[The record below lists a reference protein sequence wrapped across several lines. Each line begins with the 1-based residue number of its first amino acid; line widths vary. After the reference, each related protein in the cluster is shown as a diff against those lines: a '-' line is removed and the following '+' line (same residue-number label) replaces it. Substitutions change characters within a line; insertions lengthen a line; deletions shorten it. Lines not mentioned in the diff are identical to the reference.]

1 MYLFQLH
8 CFAAL
13 FGQIAMF
20 PVTSISFF
28 IMLFFHT
35 KTIAFNKYSVNPS
48 CPIVLLL
55 LWRLF
60 FSTFLMF
67 FKSCKQLFYAMLVF
81 VWFNSLFEFII
92 LECAYRY
99 RYLSLIISRGLLQQ
113 KDNSNIKSGIKDT
126 FPFHLRLSRNWKIF
140 VEIYFIYHLILA
152 THFEKN
158 ITL

>member
-13 FGQIAMF
+13 FRQIAMF

-28 IMLFFHT
+28 IMLFHT
-35 KTIAFNKYSVNPS
+35 KTIAINKYSVNPS

-55 LWRLF
+55 LCRLF

-67 FKSCKQLFYAMLVF
+67 FKSCKQLFYAMLFF
-81 VWFNSLFEFII
+81 VWFNSLFEFIK

-113 KDNSNIKSGIKDT
+113 KDNSDIKSGIKDK
-126 FPFHLRLSRNWKIF
+126 FPFHLRLSRN
-140 VEIYFIYHLILA
+140 
-152 THFEKN
+152 
-158 ITL
+158 